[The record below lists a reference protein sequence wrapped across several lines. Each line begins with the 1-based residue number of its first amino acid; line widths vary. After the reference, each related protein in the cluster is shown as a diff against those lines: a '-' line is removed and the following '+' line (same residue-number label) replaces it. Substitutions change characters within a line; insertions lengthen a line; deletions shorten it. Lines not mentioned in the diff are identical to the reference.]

1 MATEPLGGRIL
12 WAATNWE
19 AIRAEDGVMA
29 GREEYE
35 DLRAL
40 CARADAAERLAVA
53 TVDHERYWN
62 AYQDAVRVGAD
73 RDAVDAFCSV
83 AILASAELNA
93 ARDSWLA
100 ITQGV
105 GKADLHAWR
114 DASRSLPLCPVCG
127 GPTNPKPYGPFF
139 TPDPVYRWADTCP
152 LGDYRGPLRA
162 TIAAATFAVDANATE
177 AVLATLEAQAAAAAT
192 AAGGE

>member
-53 TVDHERYWN
+53 GDVYWGAME
-62 AYQDAVRVGAD
+62 AYDTSENED
-73 RDAVDAFCSV
+73 DWDEL
-83 AILASAELNA
+83 LAGMKSRRAQLDEA
-93 ARDSWLA
+93 LA
-100 ITQGV
+100 
-105 GKADLHAWR
+105 AWR
-114 DASRSLPLCPVCG
+114 A
-127 GPTNPKPYGPFF
+127 
-139 TPDPVYRWADTCP
+139 
-152 LGDYRGPLRA
+152 LGE
-162 TIAAATFAVDANATE
+162 VDGA
-177 AVLATLEAQAAAAAT
+177 
-192 AAGGE
+192 